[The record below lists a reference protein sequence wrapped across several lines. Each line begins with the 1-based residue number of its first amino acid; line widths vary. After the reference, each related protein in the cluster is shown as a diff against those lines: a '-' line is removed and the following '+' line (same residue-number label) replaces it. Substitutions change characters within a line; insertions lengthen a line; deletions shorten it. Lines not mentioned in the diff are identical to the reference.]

1 MNSNRIPA
9 HVLLMA
15 SNAWLKTA
23 SECGIAPNSEL
34 RESFI
39 KGYVT
44 EAMRTK

>member
-1 MNSNRIPA
+1 MNSNRVPA
-9 HVLLMA
+9 HILLMA

-23 SECGIAPNSEL
+23 NECGMHPDSEL

-39 KGYVT
+39 KGYVD